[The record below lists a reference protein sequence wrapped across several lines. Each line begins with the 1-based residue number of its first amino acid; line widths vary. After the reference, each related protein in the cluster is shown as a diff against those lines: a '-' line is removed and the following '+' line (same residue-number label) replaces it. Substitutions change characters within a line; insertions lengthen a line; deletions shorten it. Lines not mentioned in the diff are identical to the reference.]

1 MVGGVLSVTVKVA
14 VQVDSLVAP
23 SLTCSVTVVTPNPT
37 NVPAVGDWLKLIAL
51 DPLQSSLTVTPLKT
65 SGTGAWQFA
74 SELAPGTA
82 EQVTLGAVVSVTVNE
97 AVLVTVPVTPAHWPV
112 TSTWTVW
119 SPKNSPVVGTVRLGP
134 LVPVGLPSTLH
145 R

>member
-1 MVGGVLSVTVKVA
+1 MVGGVLSVTVKVV
-14 VQVDSLVAP
+14 VQVALFPTASVAV
-23 SLTCSVTVVTPNPT
+23 SVIVCLPNPT

-97 AVLVTVPVTPAHWPV
+97 AVLVSGPLTPPVWPGPG
-112 TSTWTVW
+112 TWT
-119 SPKNSPVVGTVRLGP
+119 
-134 LVPVGLPSTLH
+134 
-145 R
+145 

>member
-1 MVGGVLSVTVKVA
+1 LGAQLVMVGGVLSVTVKVV
-14 VQVDSLVAP
+14 VQVALFPTASVAV
-23 SLTCSVTVVTPNPT
+23 SVIVCVPNPT

-112 TSTWTVW
+112 TSTWTV
-119 SPKNSPVVGTVRLGP
+119 
-134 LVPVGLPSTLH
+134 
-145 R
+145 